1 MTGPG
6 FLVSD
11 ELAVAFDAGADTSL
25 DAHVLVADG
34 DAVQALQNSVAVYRG
49 ELLPGFYEDW
59 VSPERERLDGLFQSK
74 MQRLLDRLA
83 VERRWTD
90 VVEWA
95 NRWIS
100 LGHATR
106 ARLPG
111 ADAGVR
117 RIAGNRSG
125 MAQAY
130 QHCRKALFNDL
141 GVEPSLQTQRLFAR
155 LAVGDV
161 ESVDVKSDIG
171 GELDRDAGLR
181 DQGRC
186 HRPTDQPG
194 ACGAKRSA
202 APTTCSCASTTPQA
216 QLSS

>member
-1 MTGPG
+1 MHSGASARPSRWAVDGPG

-11 ELAVAFDAGADTSL
+11 ELAVAFDAGADYWL

-59 VSPERERLDGLFQSK
+59 VSPERERLAGLFQSK

-100 LGHATR
+100 LATH
-106 ARLPG
+106 P
-111 ADAGVR
+111 
-117 RIAGNRSG
+117 S
-125 MAQAY
+125 QA
-130 QHCRKALFNDL
+130 
-141 GVEPSLQTQRLFAR
+141 T
-155 LAVGDV
+155 
-161 ESVDVKSDIG
+161 
-171 GELDRDAGLR
+171 
-181 DQGRC
+181 GR
-186 HRPTDQPG
+186 
-194 ACGAKRSA
+194 
-202 APTTCSCASTTPQA
+202 
-216 QLSS
+216 